1 MKTSNMELKN
11 LKESIELIEKGIIK
25 SAEVSE
31 NIKAYKVPQSKG
43 YTIRIDI
50 RVNEV

>member
-1 MKTSNMELKN
+1 MRNIEFKN
-11 LKESIELIEKGIIK
+11 LKESIELIEKGIVK

-31 NIKAYKVPQSKG
+31 NIKAYKVPQGKG

-50 RVNEV
+50 KVSEV